1 MIAVTLAVFAALLN
15 NLGVNLQKL
24 AWTKKQSNMIRG
36 SVYRTYWLFGMVCI
50 VMASVFDFVALA
62 FGPQSVIAPIG
73 ALTMVANAFIA
84 PWMHGETLHP
94 GVIKATVIIIV
105 GCATAVASASHA
117 NNVCDI
123 NTLFALYFTGRFAVY
138 ILCVLGII
146 GSVLLYIKRAETYKR
161 ELGEDSVEY
170 QKMFKLY
177 RLSYAGVSGIF
188 GAQSVLFARTVDLL
202 FVGSTE
208 HGGYFLLYPGTYMVL
223 FCLVSCIVLQLYYL
237 NQGLARFESLYNV
250 PVFTSTWIVGTALGG
265 GVFYGEFADFTWV
278 QAILFPLGVGLCC
291 MGVFFLAQGSETD
304 HQVEGI
310 SLDQDDEAGIE
321 RKGPNGDGDDDDASA
336 GADGDSRRVDLLGL
350 PQKGSKR
357 PLVFS

>member
-1 MIAVTLAVFAALLN
+1 VIAVTLAVFAALLN

-24 AWTKKQSNMIRG
+24 AWTKKQSNLIRG
-36 SVYRTYWLFGMVCI
+36 SVYRTYWLAGMVCI

-84 PWMHGETLHP
+84 PWMHGEHLHP
-94 GVIKATVIIIV
+94 SVLKATAVIIV
-105 GCATAVASASHA
+105 GCATAVASASHT

-123 NTLFALYFTGRFAVY
+123 NTLFALYFTGRFAIY
-138 ILCVLGII
+138 ILTVASII
-146 GSVLLYIKRAETYKR
+146 ISVLMFIKRAENLKR
-161 ELGEDSVEY
+161 ELGEDSAEY
-170 QKMFKLY
+170 QRVFKMH

-208 HGGYFLLYPGTYMVL
+208 HGGYFLLYPGTYMIL

-265 GVFYGEFADFTWV
+265 GVFYGEFANFSWV
-278 QAILFPLGVGLCC
+278 QALLFPTGVGLCC
-291 MGVFFLAQGSETD
+291 IGVFFLAQGTEHDQQT
-304 HQVEGI
+304 EGI
-310 SLDQDDEAGIE
+310 SLDQDEETRLE
-321 RKGPNGDGDDDDASA
+321 RKEPNGDVDDDASV
-336 GADGDSRRVDLLGL
+336 GGDGDSRRVDLLGL
-350 PQKGSKR
+350 PQKGSRK